1 MSLTRWVWIKEQN
14 GAYVLAFTYFDSQAG
29 PSAKGGVVTD
39 VPESWANAVEHP
51 DRTFRDPK
59 AFGATPLT
67 EEEAKRRGLPDE
79 PPWLSIFTEG
89 VARVAAATDGTRITG
104 RVLLDGAPTS
114 FGVDVSLGILM
125 GNGDFLP
132 VDKCAPDGDGTFSFA
147 APAKGEH
154 ALIAEGGS
162 LGSAYA
168 PATVGAPITLNVF
181 RVATLNGRVQRNGKG
196 ERAQVQLKPKGHV
209 ARQRLTRADR
219 EGAFSVTG
227 LTPGRYSV
235 EVMGLDRGGM
245 INGTPTTDELE
256 LATAEIAERT
266 YTLVSGV
273 AVRVTVETHKADNS
287 ENAHVYLLTGTVT
300 PQCHGDVR
308 PLFRTP
314 ALRSANS
321 LSRKGGIVSTQF
333 LDVAPGPYTLVS
345 LPDRFGQT
353 TDQTPVVFV
362 HFEVGGADQDVK
374 LSLPR

>member
-1 MSLTRWVWIKEQN
+1 MSLTRWVWIKEQS

-29 PSAKGGVVTD
+29 PSAKGGVITD
-39 VPESWANAVEHP
+39 ARESWSNAVDHP
-51 DRTFRDPK
+51 DRTFRDPT

-79 PPWLSIFTEG
+79 PPWLSIFTSG
-89 VARVAAATDGTRITG
+89 VARVVAAADGPRITG
-104 RVLLDGAPTS
+104 RVLLDAAPAS
-114 FGVDVSLGILM
+114 FGVEVRLGTLM

-132 VDKCAPDGDGTFSFA
+132 VDKCAPGGDGTFSFA

-154 ALIAEGGS
+154 VLIAEGGS
-162 LGSAYA
+162 LCSAYA
-168 PATVGAPITLNVF
+168 PATAGAPITLNVF
-181 RVATLNGRVQRNGKG
+181 RVAALNGRVQRNGKG
-196 ERAQVQLKPKGHV
+196 ERGQVRLTPKGHV
-209 ARQRLTRADR
+209 ARHCLTRADR
-219 EGAFSVTG
+219 EGTFSVTG

-235 EVMGLDRGGM
+235 EIVGLDREGM
-245 INGTPTTDELE
+245 INGTPTTDEIE

-266 YTLVSGV
+266 YALVSGV

-287 ENAHVYLLTGTVT
+287 ENAHVYLLTGTLT

-314 ALRSANS
+314 GLRGANS

-333 LDVAPGPYTLVS
+333 LDVTPGPYTLVC

-362 HFEVGGADQDVK
+362 HFEVGGADQDVR
-374 LSLPR
+374 LELPR